1 MIPVKKKSFLIA
13 CLCVTVFISVEA
25 FTSPQKKDEPFKNL
39 QVLPKDISS
48 KDLSHIMV
56 DDFSDGL
63 GMSCKNCHAKEKD
76 SEKLDYAS
84 DAKPEKQIAR
94 AMMQMTLKINK
105 DFFNIEQ
112 PAIGTSVLAVSCE
125 TCHKG
130 QPHPDEVTE

>member
-1 MIPVKKKSFLIA
+1 MKIFKKKSFLIA
-13 CLCVTVFISVEA
+13 CLGTAVFISVEA
-25 FTSPQKKDEPFKNL
+25 FTSPQKNDEPFKNL

-56 DDFSDGL
+56 DDFSDGV
-63 GMSCKNCHAKEKD
+63 GMSCKTCHAKEKD

-105 DFFNIEQ
+105 DFFDIEK
-112 PAIGTSVLAVSCE
+112 PAIGTSVLAVSCA

>member
-1 MIPVKKKSFLIA
+1 MRLFRKESFIIA
-13 CLCVTVFISVEA
+13 GLCAAVFISVES
-25 FTSPQKKDEPFKNL
+25 FTKPQKKDEPFKNL

-56 DDFSDGL
+56 DEFSDAL

-84 DAKPEKQIAR
+84 DARPEKQIAR

-105 DFFNIEQ
+105 EFFEIEK
-112 PAIGTSVLAVSCE
+112 PAIGTSVLAVSCV